1 MAPIKFEE
9 NIKNKLEERTLSP
22 SSETWSKLSDRLEAE
37 ENKSKKSVFWW
48 LSIAAGLLVMVA
60 VSVQLFNQ
68 EDSNQIAPI
77 VVEKSLIEET
87 IENQKSDSK
96 PKEAIQ
102 LVEEENE
109 VEKENKLLPTKKES
123 QIIDYKKVTK
133 KTFGDNKTELA
144 TVNNDSLTQDK
155 LLYNETEELLREA
168 QLKLAVA
175 DAMKTLKS
183 GNTSVADN
191 EIDSLLNIASKEIFK
206 ENLENETFQTVDA
219 AKLLESVEDEMGQSF
234 RTKVFEALK
243 DSYDTV
249 RTAVADRNN

>member
-9 NIKNKLEERTLSP
+9 NIKSKLEERTLSP
-22 SSETWSKLSDRLEAE
+22 SAEAWSKLSDRLDAE
-37 ENKSKKSVFWW
+37 ENKFKKSVFWW

-60 VSVQLFNQ
+60 VSVQFFNN
-68 EDSNQIAPI
+68 EDSNHIAPI
-77 VVEKSLIEET
+77 VVEDGLIKET

-96 PKEAIQ
+96 PKETIQ
-102 LVEEENE
+102 FVEKENE

-133 KTFGDNKTELA
+133 KTFDDNKTELA
-144 TVNNDSLTQDK
+144 TVNNDSLTQDE
-155 LLYNETEELLREA
+155 LAYNEAEELLREA

-175 DAMKTLKS
+175 DAIKTLKIEH
-183 GNTSVADN
+183 TTVADN

-206 ENLENETFQTVDA
+206 ENLENDTFQTVDA
-219 AKLLESVEDEMGQSF
+219 TKLLESVEDEMGQSF

-249 RTAVADRNN
+249 KTAVVDRNN

>member
-9 NIKNKLEERTLSP
+9 NIKSKLEERTLSP
-22 SSETWSKLSDRLEAE
+22 SAEAWSKLSDRLDAE

-60 VSVQLFNQ
+60 VSVQFFNN
-68 EDSNQIAPI
+68 EDSNHIAPI
-77 VVEKSLIEET
+77 VVEDGLIKET

-96 PKEAIQ
+96 PKETIQ
-102 LVEEENE
+102 FVEKENEVEEEN
-109 VEKENKLLPTKKES
+109 KSLSTTKDS
-123 QIIDYKKVTK
+123 QIIDYKNVTK
-133 KTFGDNKTELA
+133 KAIGNTKTELA
-144 TVNNDSLTQDK
+144 TVNNDSLTQDE
-155 LLYNETEELLREA
+155 LAYNEAEELLREA

-175 DAMKTLKS
+175 DAIKTLKIE
-183 GNTSVADN
+183 NTTVADN

-206 ENLENETFQTVDA
+206 ENLENDTFQTVDA
-219 AKLLESVEDEMGQSF
+219 TKLLESVEDEMGQSF

-249 RTAVADRNN
+249 KTAVVDRNN

>member
-22 SSETWSKLSDRLEAE
+22 STEAWSKLSDRLDAE

-60 VSVQLFNQ
+60 VSVQFFNN

-77 VVEKSLIEET
+77 VVEDGLIKET

-96 PKEAIQ
+96 PKETIQ
-102 LVEEENE
+102 F
-109 VEKENKLLPTKKES
+109 VEKENEEEEENKSLSTTKDS
-123 QIIDYKKVTK
+123 QIIDYKK
-133 KTFGDNKTELA
+133 GAKTELA
-144 TVNNDSLTQDK
+144 TVNNDSLTQDE
-155 LLYNETEELLREA
+155 LAYNEAEELLRGA

-175 DAMKTLKS
+175 DAMKTLKIE
-183 GNTSVADN
+183 NTTVADN

-206 ENLENETFQTVDA
+206 ENLENDTFQTVDA
-219 AKLLESVEDEMGQSF
+219 TKLLESVEDEMGQSF

-249 RTAVADRNN
+249 KTAVVDRNN